1 MDAIASMTHMEMA
14 VRFGMLL
21 RNNELLTE
29 KVAHLEAM
37 LQAATAS
44 PIVPVIVPIVKAAPI
59 VEAAPAAPAPSP
71 KGVWL
76 NDWNNFIARTYDE
89 MAAERGVI
97 RADYANAADFRAAAK
112 GAGITRQM
120 AMHEASRRKIQCM
133 DPEKAAEWK
142 AKRAQL
148 CMKRALKK
156 AEKEASRA

>member
-21 RNNELLTE
+21 RNTELLTE

-44 PIVPVIVPIVKAAPI
+44 PIVPAVPIVPASPI
-59 VEAAPAAPAPSP
+59 VEAAPASPAPSP

-76 NDWNNFIARTYDE
+76 NDWNNFIARTYDD

-120 AMHEASRRKIQCM
+120 AMHEASRRKMQCM
-133 DPEKAAEWK
+133 EPEKAAEWK

-156 AEKEASRA
+156 AEKETSRV